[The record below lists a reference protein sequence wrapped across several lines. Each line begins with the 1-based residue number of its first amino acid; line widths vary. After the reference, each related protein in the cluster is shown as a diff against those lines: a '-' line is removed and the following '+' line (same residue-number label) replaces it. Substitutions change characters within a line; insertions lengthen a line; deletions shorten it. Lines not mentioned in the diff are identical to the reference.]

1 MMDEEVLITDKT
13 MVEEITDRLKEA
25 ILDSDVY
32 KRYTKIYDEIKAD
45 EGLLRQVNELRR
57 NNFFAQNGGSGRMSY
72 DEYHNVYNATRQL
85 RQNSLVNDFLDAEL
99 DLARMMQH
107 INEEI
112 MEAIKFDCDF
122 L

>member
-107 INEEI
+107 FNEEI

>member
-112 MEAIKFDCDF
+112 MEAIKFDCNF